1 MNCVNDDAM
10 RISSYHKQCGDTVN
24 FVLKEDD
31 IHRPYDLY
39 YIIKE
44 NPKTPNPPVEFFI
57 NTKVRWWGSAVK
69 ARIK

>member
-1 MNCVNDDAM
+1 M

-44 NPKTPNPPVEFFI
+44 NTKTPNPPVEFFI